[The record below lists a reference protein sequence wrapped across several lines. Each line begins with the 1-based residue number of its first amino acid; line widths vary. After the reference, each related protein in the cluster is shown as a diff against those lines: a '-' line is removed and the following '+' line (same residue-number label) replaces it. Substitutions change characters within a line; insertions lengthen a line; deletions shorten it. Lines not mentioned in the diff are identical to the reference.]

1 MARIPVIEYEN
12 ACEQARARFDN
23 QVKTNGR
30 MTNMKKTLLHSLPA
44 FDALMLWYPLRN
56 EARKFLSEREINI
69 FCYAISTQNDCVI
82 CSLFFRKIMVDS
94 NGSADN
100 SKLSPREQALLDF
113 GKQCAADQSAIN
125 DGMFAALKEHFNDEQ
140 TVLLTAFA
148 GLMIATNLINNAL
161 KVDLDTYLEAYA
173 NL

>member
-1 MARIPVIEYEN
+1 MARIPIIEYEN
-12 ACEQARARFDN
+12 AGEKARERFDDH
-23 QVKTNGR
+23 VARNGR

-44 FDALMLWYPLRN
+44 FDALMQWYPLRD
-56 EARKFLSEREINI
+56 EARKFLSDREINI

-94 NGSADN
+94 GGADN

-113 GKQCAADQSAIN
+113 GKQCAADPHAIS
-125 DGMFAALKEHFNDEQ
+125 DRMFAAVKEHFNDEQ

-161 KVDLDTYLEAYA
+161 KVDLDSYLEAYA

>member
-12 ACEQARARFDN
+12 ACKEARARFDD
-23 QVKTNGR
+23 QVARNGR

-44 FDALMLWYPLRN
+44 FDALMQWYPLRD
-56 EARKFLSEREINI
+56 EARKFLSDREINI
-69 FCYAISTQNDCVI
+69 FCYAISTQNDCII

-94 NGSADN
+94 GGADN

-113 GKQCAADQSAIN
+113 GKQCAADPHAIS

-140 TVLLTAFA
+140 IVLLTAFA
-148 GLMIATNLINNAL
+148 GLMIATNLINNVL

>member
-1 MARIPVIEYEN
+1 MARISVIEYEN
-12 ACEQARARFDN
+12 ACEKARARFDD
-23 QVKTNGR
+23 QVARNGR

-44 FDALMLWYPLRN
+44 FDALMQWYPLRD
-56 EARKFLSEREINI
+56 EARKFLSDREINI

-94 NGSADN
+94 GGADN
-100 SKLSPREQALLDF
+100 SKLNPREQALLDF
-113 GKQCAADQSAIN
+113 GRQCAADQRTIN
-125 DGMFAALKEHFNDEQ
+125 DGIFAALKEHFNDEQ
-140 TVLLTAFA
+140 IVLLTAFA

-173 NL
+173 KS